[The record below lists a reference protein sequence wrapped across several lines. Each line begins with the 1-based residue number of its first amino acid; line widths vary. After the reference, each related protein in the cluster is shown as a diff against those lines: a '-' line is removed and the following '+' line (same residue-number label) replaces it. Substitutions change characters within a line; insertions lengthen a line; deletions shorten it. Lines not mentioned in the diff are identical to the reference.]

1 MLLVLHVESASVSE
15 TFVKSGFGTQ
25 MLSQMPTLLEN
36 SCVFKSCAFHPSET
50 HFETCLQL
58 PEPFSQAAIINL
70 PVQRIASFYFNNCL
84 LDKELCLV

>member
-1 MLLVLHVESASVSE
+1 MLLVLHFESASVSE
-15 TFVKSGFGTQ
+15 TFAKSGFGTK
-25 MLSQMPTLLEN
+25 MLCQMPTLLKD

-84 LDKELCLV
+84 PDKELCLV

>member
-1 MLLVLHVESASVSE
+1 MLLALHFESASVSE
-15 TFVKSGFGTQ
+15 TLVKSGFETKL
-25 MLSQMPTLLEN
+25 LSQMPTFLKD
-36 SCVFKSCAFHPSET
+36 SCVFKNCAFHPSET

-58 PEPFSQAAIINL
+58 LERFSQAAIINS